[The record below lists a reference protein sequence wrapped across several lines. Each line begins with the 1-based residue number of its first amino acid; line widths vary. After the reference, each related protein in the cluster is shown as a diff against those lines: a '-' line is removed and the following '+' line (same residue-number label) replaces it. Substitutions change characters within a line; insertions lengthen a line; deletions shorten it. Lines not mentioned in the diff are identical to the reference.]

1 MPSQPQATPTNKDK
15 FISHNCSTLD
25 TKCLRHLSNSTRHS
39 TILTTYWPKRKE
51 KKDKIWDY
59 IHRSLKNRSNITS
72 PWESDVPQKSTQR
85 FQQPAKTEL
94 FRNPQK
100 NIEVLLIKQNTKS
113 ERTHIRITSKSENPG
128 SKNHKE
134 GIILEPTSTRLES
147 NTVKKGLLTDSANV
161 LYSKVFDKKTTE
173 LVEDDDYYDE

>member
-1 MPSQPQATPTNKDK
+1 MRVR
-15 FISHNCSTLD
+15 CST
-25 TKCLRHLSNSTRHS
+25 KIYSKIST
-39 TILTTYWPKRKE
+39 
-51 KKDKIWDY
+51 
-59 IHRSLKNRSNITS
+59 
-72 PWESDVPQKSTQR
+72 
-85 FQQPAKTEL
+85 
-94 FRNPQK
+94 
-100 NIEVLLIKQNTKS
+100 
-113 ERTHIRITSKSENPG
+113 TSKSENPG

>member
-1 MPSQPQATPTNKDK
+1 MFHKNLLKDFNNLQKPNFSETPK
-15 FISHNCSTLD
+15 
-25 TKCLRHLSNSTRHS
+25 
-39 TILTTYWPKRKE
+39 
-51 KKDKIWDY
+51 
-59 IHRSLKNRSNITS
+59 
-72 PWESDVPQKSTQR
+72 
-85 FQQPAKTEL
+85 
-94 FRNPQK
+94 K